1 MRSNGSRLK
10 TKSSKDAQAERIVR
24 SLTTRARS
32 GLASSSKKISKR
44 RRNHNDQP
52 PYSSGP
58 LHYSLGGRTKRVIFS
73 VAGKGKSVRNHNGSR
88 KSRKSNSS
96 KPKTQ
101 PNKENK
107 QKKKNEVS
115 YANLLLD
122 VYEVIKSESS
132 QNRQSECAVPT
143 PKASTNHN
151 PKRSGIDG
159 FAGIEYDPSDNQFYL
174 FSHTNQAR
182 LALFS
187 NKAMEPK
194 ACVGGKLLNIRRLEM
209 VKRNFALDS
218 FLS

>member
-10 TKSSKDAQAERIVR
+10 NKSSKDAQAERIVR
-24 SLTTRARS
+24 SLSTRVRS

-44 RRNHNDQP
+44 RRNQNEQP
-52 PYSSGP
+52 SFSSGS
-58 LHYSLGGRTKRVIFS
+58 LHYLSSGRVKRVVFN
-73 VAGKGKSVRNHNGSR
+73 VAGKGKSHRNNNTTR

-96 KPKTQ
+96 KAKTQ
-101 PNKENK
+101 TNKENK
-107 QKKKNEVS
+107 QKKKKEVS

-132 QNRQSECAVPT
+132 QNRQSECVVPT
-143 PKASTNHN
+143 PKTSTNLN
-151 PKRSGIDG
+151 PKRTGIDG

-194 ACVGGKLLNIRRLEM
+194 PALGGQLLNIRRLEM
-209 VKRNFALDS
+209 AKRNFALDS